1 MGIIRGIKQSNSR
14 IDKTL
19 RMTGEGNSFLIGLD
33 ESSIASV
40 ARITADGGVVNCFQ
54 IFVSLTSKTTYCLL
68 VTHSQVVISCF
79 RIKKSRFNEAGFFYI
94 ATFFVFQ
101 KSSNCCTG

>member
-40 ARITADGGVVNCFQ
+40 ARITADGGESTKQFIAKLNPGREMPQTACAW
-54 IFVSLTSKTTYCLL
+54 LPL
-68 VTHSQVVISCF
+68 VHL
-79 RIKKSRFNEAGFFYI
+79 
-94 ATFFVFQ
+94 
-101 KSSNCCTG
+101 